1 MIVSAAVRIYD
12 KKQNKEIILPVHRH
26 CDAFYILKE
35 LGYSKD
41 DFKSNQNDQG
51 FLDEHDKFYN
61 RVEAWKH
68 AWWHHQIQADEEE
81 YHQCKE
87 LFSED
92 LW

>member
-12 KKQNKEIILPVHRH
+12 KKQNKEVIFPVHRH

-41 DFKSNQNDQG
+41 DFISTQEDQG
-51 FLDEHDKFYN
+51 FLDESGHFYT
-61 RVEAWKH
+61 RVQAKRL
-68 AWWHHQIQADEEE
+68 AIASGQIKDTE
-81 YHQCKE
+81 YST

>member
-12 KKQNKEIILPVHRH
+12 KKQDKEIILPVHRH

-35 LGYSKD
+35 FGYAKD
-41 DFKSNQNDQG
+41 DFICKQADQG
-51 FLDEHDKFYN
+51 FLDEDDNFYD
-61 RVEAWKH
+61 RVSAYRYAWLHNQLLKKE
-68 AWWHHQIQADEEE
+68 D
-81 YHQCKE
+81 YRPRE

>member
-12 KKQNKEIILPVHRH
+12 KKQDKEIILPVHRH

-41 DFKSNQNDQG
+41 DFESNQADQG
-51 FLDEHDKFYN
+51 FLDENDLFYN
-61 RVEAWKH
+61 RIDAKLH
-68 AWWHHQIQADEEE
+68 ALMCKQITHTEFA
-81 YHQCKE
+81 E
-87 LFSED
+87 LYSED

>member
-12 KKQNKEIILPVHRH
+12 KKQDKEIILPVHRH

-35 LGYSKD
+35 LGYSPKD
-41 DFKSNQNDQG
+41 FISTQKDQG
-51 FLDEHDKFYN
+51 FLDEKDNFYT
-61 RVEAWKH
+61 RTEAWNEAYKCN
-68 AWWHHQIQADEEE
+68 QLMIIDNTS
-81 YHQCKE
+81 KE

>member
-1 MIVSAAVRIYD
+1 
-12 KKQNKEIILPVHRH
+12 VHRH

-41 DFKSNQNDQG
+41 DFESNQNDQG
-51 FLDEHDKFYN
+51 FLDEHDNLYN

-68 AWWHHQIQADEEE
+68 AYLHDQIKPYITEPTIQ
-81 YHQCKE
+81 E

-92 LW
+92 LY

>member
-1 MIVSAAVRIYD
+1 MITSAAVRIFD
-12 KKQNKEIILPVHRH
+12 KRQNKEIILPVHRH

-41 DFKSNQNDQG
+41 DFESNQNDQG
-51 FLDEHDKFYN
+51 FLDEKDNFYN

-68 AWWHHQIQADEEE
+68 AYLHDQIKPDALE
-81 YHQCKE
+81 HTTNT

-92 LW
+92 LY

>member
-35 LGYSKD
+35 LGYSQQ
-41 DFKSNQNDQG
+41 DFISTQKDQG
-51 FLDEHDKFYN
+51 FLDENDNFYD
-61 RVEAWKH
+61 RVAAYRYAWLHNQLLEKE
-68 AWWHHQIQADEEE
+68 D
-81 YHQCKE
+81 YKPRE

-92 LW
+92 LY